1 MYARILMDLS
11 ISRPVNIHRLTVDVD
26 SETYRAVS
34 RLQQKYKVPKTRVVR
49 ELLKLVPD
57 KKDGVSREEAPP

>member
-1 MYARILMDLS
+1 MYARNLMDLS

-49 ELLKLVPD
+49 ELLKL
-57 KKDGVSREEAPP
+57 GISEADS

>member
-1 MYARILMDLS
+1 MDFS

-34 RLQQKYKVPKTRVVR
+34 KLQQKYKVPKTRVVR
-49 ELLKLVPD
+49 ELLKL
-57 KKDGVSREEAPP
+57 GISEAES